1 MPAERDMH
9 SHSLACLST
18 PEGLVQCQVYT
29 LRRGPQPALSV
40 TLLAGPSW
48 SFLPVRPGLNISLG
62 NRRLSL
68 LLLASGKLDLHSLTT
83 NLFLSENLS
92 SLLAMQS
99 PFVWQAV
106 DNTVLLYTL
115 CKSMSSESE
124 FFRIDDLISGHL
136 IHFVK

>member
-1 MPAERDMH
+1 M
-9 SHSLACLST
+9 
-18 PEGLVQCQVYT
+18 QCQAYT
-29 LRRGPQPALSV
+29 LQQGAVNPLLV

-83 NLFLSENLS
+83 NLFLSENIS

-115 CKSMSSESE
+115 CTSLSSESE